1 MILPEHRPHCIC
13 RERGNA
19 VTVGRWKGGREAQN
33 GMISERILNGLAELH
48 VEMLFQ
54 EKYSPLAHC
63 QNSYAESCGSV
74 KKHIYQLL
82 QQWFWG
88 PVNICPM
95 IRAHCIPQMRKSRNP
110 SSVKTN
116 RKATKP
122 QGQNLINPQTIAYSF
137 VYKTEKQKDAVLT
150 KVLLLWRKSVNI
162 QPCQ

>member
-19 VTVGRWKGGREAQN
+19 VTVGRWKGGSTEWHDFWTDFECISRAPRGNAFPREVQSV
-33 GMISERILNGLAELH
+33 GPLSEFVCRVVGLL
-48 VEMLFQ
+48 
-54 EKYSPLAHC
+54 
-63 QNSYAESCGSV
+63 

-122 QGQNLINPQTIAYSF
+122 QSQNLINPQTIAYSF
-137 VYKTEKQKDAVLT
+137 VYKTEKQKDAVFT
-150 KVLLLWRKSVNI
+150 KVLLLWRKSMNI
-162 QPCQ
+162 QLYQ